1 MLAVTSK
8 GKRERESARES
19 INELARLTNAAGA
32 QVAGKIIQQLP
43 VPSNPYYVGKG
54 KLEELLS
61 LKESAGY
68 GTLILDDEL
77 SPAQQRNLE
86 EALEVKVIDRAAL
99 ILDIFARR
107 ARTHEGRL
115 QVELAQYQ
123 YLLPRLAGQWRHLER
138 LGGGIGTRGPG
149 ETQIETDRRL
159 IRRKIQRLK
168 QQTDDIRKH
177 RQRYRQKRER
187 NRIPVVALVGYTSS
201 GKSTLLNA
209 MCRAE
214 VLTDNRLFA
223 TLDPTTRRLTLPD
236 RSVVLMTDTVGF
248 IRKLPPTIIDAF
260 RATLEELSEAALL
273 VHVVDFAS
281 SDAPQQCQTVEGIL
295 GDLELTD
302 KPVIT
307 ALNKIDCLLDNSR
320 TWDEKSALDYLSSQ
334 NDPASKATVLIS
346 AEKGWGLTSLAEKI
360 AENIAR

>member
-1 MLAVTSK
+1 M
-8 GKRERESARES
+8 
-19 INELARLTNAAGA
+19 
-32 QVAGKIIQQLP
+32 
-43 VPSNPYYVGKG
+43 
-54 KLEELLS
+54 
-61 LKESAGY
+61 
-68 GTLILDDEL
+68 
-77 SPAQQRNLE
+77 
-86 EALEVKVIDRAAL
+86 
-99 ILDIFARR
+99 
-107 ARTHEGRL
+107 
-115 QVELAQYQ
+115 
-123 YLLPRLAGQWRHLER
+123 
-138 LGGGIGTRGPG
+138 
-149 ETQIETDRRL
+149 

-320 TWDEKSALDYLSSQ
+320 TWDEKSALDYLSTQ
-334 NDPASKATVLIS
+334 NDPVSEVTVLVS
-346 AEKGWGLTSLAEKI
+346 AEKGWGLTALAEKI
-360 AENIAR
+360 AGNIAG